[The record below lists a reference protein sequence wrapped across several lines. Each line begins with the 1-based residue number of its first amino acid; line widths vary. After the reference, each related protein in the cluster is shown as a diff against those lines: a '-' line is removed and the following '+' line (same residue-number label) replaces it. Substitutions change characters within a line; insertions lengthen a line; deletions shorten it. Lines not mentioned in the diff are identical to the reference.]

1 MRATQLETLVKIRA
15 IVGYLGEREHFAWWQ
30 SAFFGAASRTFL
42 APIFAKTQLLA
53 QVTGVTQA
61 AARIHDER
69 IGVGQVYHLFR
80 LPEHTEQAIHR
91 LFMDAK
97 FSVEITSLTTNQDVA
112 LQFLRQ
118 HAEPATVPAI
128 GPTRLGDATDLA
140 KPKTWRSVVNHY
152 LHGFEHDAQIF
163 PYFAEVP

>member
-1 MRATQLETLVKIRA
+1 MRATQLETLAKIRA
-15 IVGYLGEREHFAWWQ
+15 AVGYLGERDHFAWWQ
-30 SAFFGAASRTFL
+30 SAFFSAASRTFL

-80 LPEHTEQAIHR
+80 LPEPTEQAIHR
-91 LFMDAK
+91 LLMDAK
-97 FSVEITSLTTNQDVA
+97 LSAEITFLTNDKDVA

-118 HAEPATVPAI
+118 HAEPAPVTGM
-128 GPTRLGDATDLA
+128 GPTRLGNATDLA

-152 LHGFEHDAQIF
+152 LHGFEQSAQIF
-163 PYFAEVP
+163 PYFVEVP